1 MYSARNHLVK
11 ELIETLW
18 NVNQFASTNFCAII
32 GELIETLW
40 NVNKDGCEY
49 VAVDFTELI
58 ETLWNVNEQGWLR
71 LCPARLIELIET
83 LWNVNCID
91 TKFLDRVRAN

>member
-32 GELIETLW
+32 G
-40 NVNKDGCEY
+40 
-49 VAVDFTELI
+49 ELI